1 MTSHSK
7 GGALNDF
14 ATTFEYRGKGGV
26 KKLNISLLMI
36 VPFLKCL
43 RSRKKMF
50 LFIYKVF
57 V

>member
-26 KKLNISLLMI
+26 KKVEYQSAFVSTLFE
-36 VPFLKCL
+36 VF
-43 RSRKKMF
+43 KK
-50 LFIYKVF
+50 
-57 V
+57 